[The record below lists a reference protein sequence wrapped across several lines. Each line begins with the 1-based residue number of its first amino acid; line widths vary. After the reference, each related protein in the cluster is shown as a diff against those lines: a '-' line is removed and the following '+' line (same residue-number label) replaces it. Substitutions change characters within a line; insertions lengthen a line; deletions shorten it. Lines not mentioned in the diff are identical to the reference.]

1 METISDTRV
10 NGIEINIKTMHISDE
25 SINSSDVN
33 HRNSNIWIKN
43 LSTRTSTRHKIT
55 KNLTED
61 IKIEI
66 CHTLSQL
73 EERHLADAI
82 FYGFANSESSHTRR
96 ERWRNYVLQKKKMK
110 KQLGKKK
117 RSIFFFI
124 VLFCHVSKSIKK

>member
-1 METISDTRV
+1 METIYQDSRI
-10 NGIEINIKTMHISDE
+10 NGIEIKIKTMHLSDE
-25 SINSSDVN
+25 SIKSSDVN
-33 HRNSNIWIKN
+33 HRNSNIWIK
-43 LSTRTSTRHKIT
+43 TTTASTRHKIT
-55 KNLTED
+55 KNLPDD

-110 KQLGKKK
+110 KLAKKEEDEYDEK
-117 RSIFFFI
+117 D
-124 VLFCHVSKSIKK
+124 

>member
-1 METISDTRV
+1 METIYQDSRI
-10 NGIEINIKTMHISDE
+10 NGIEIKIKTMHLSDE
-25 SINSSDVN
+25 SIKSSDVN
-33 HRNSNIWIKN
+33 HRNSNIWIKT
-43 LSTRTSTRHKIT
+43 LSTTASTRHKIT
-55 KNLTED
+55 KNLPDD

-110 KQLGKKK
+110 KLAKKEEDEYDEK
-117 RSIFFFI
+117 D
-124 VLFCHVSKSIKK
+124 